1 MPFGGNF
8 YNSLNNLFFIIRM
21 ATVLRVTKGLQES
34 VVCESMMESKCVI
47 ETLKP
52 I

>member
-1 MPFGGNF
+1 MPFGCNF

-21 ATVLRVTKGLQES
+21 AIALRVTKGLQES
-34 VVCESMMESKCVI
+34 AVCESMMESKCAI
-47 ETLKP
+47 EALKP